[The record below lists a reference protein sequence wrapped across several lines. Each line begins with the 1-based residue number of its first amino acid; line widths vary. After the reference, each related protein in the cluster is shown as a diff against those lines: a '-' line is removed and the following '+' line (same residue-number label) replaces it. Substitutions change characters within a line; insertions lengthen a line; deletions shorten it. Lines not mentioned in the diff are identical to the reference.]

1 MTKGVWINSI
11 EMERENF
18 WERERERLQNQ
29 KSTTT
34 SLSHS
39 FPMFCSILFWLF
51 HYTGSVWLSANTF
64 FFHHFP
70 FLGKVFLRQWLL
82 NIYIYIYRHT
92 PTERFLREAMEGNKK
107 TASSSS
113 LTLNFLGPIKESSSS
128 SGIFGS
134 IFVPSAKVLVLIS
147 VQFCCFELMFRIYK
161 YVMYFLWLFRLDFH
175 CFYFVMFVCFLHFT
189 VLVPILFLQW
199 APSTVCLSLSLK
211 LSVSISIE
219 LIHTPLSLLCS
230 REFPLV
236 FNTKLTKVLIWQVY
250 KVCGVNWPN

>member
-1 MTKGVWINSI
+1 MNQFNWDG
-11 EMERENF
+11 ERKLL
-18 WERERERLQNQ
+18 RERERGCRTRSPQPRV
-29 KSTTT
+29 
-34 SLSHS
+34 SL
-39 FPMFCSILFWLF
+39 ILFQCSVRFYFDCFIILVLF
-51 HYTGSVWLSANTF
+51 GCQQIPFSFTIFLFLAKF
-64 FFHHFP
+64 F
-70 FLGKVFLRQWLL
+70 LDSGCWIY
-82 NIYIYIYRHT
+82 IYIYIYRHT